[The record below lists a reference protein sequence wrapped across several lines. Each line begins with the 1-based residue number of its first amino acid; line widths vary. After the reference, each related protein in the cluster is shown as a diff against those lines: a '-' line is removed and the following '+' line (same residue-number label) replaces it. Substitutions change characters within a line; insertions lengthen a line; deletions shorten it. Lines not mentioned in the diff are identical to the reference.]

1 MCAMYVL
8 WIICGAGRRVGK
20 THLAR
25 KLCEVLPKSIHAK
38 LGHGR
43 RKPDGRANFF
53 TALGSLQ
60 DFLDQQR
67 QRRRHVVVE
76 SNDLAA
82 RKDADVVIYLA
93 PQIGRKMDVRSDA
106 EALRSVAGVRI
117 EPGASPKKWNRALAD
132 ILPDTK
138 LRRMVL
144 DVLNRQAA
152 FAASPNGDDGDSP
165 ASRIPPIAARTKLW
179 LETDGKHAL
188 GRGLAL
194 LLEGVD
200 AGGSL
205 TKAAAKAGMSYRYAW
220 QLVHQAETN
229 LGAPLL
235 IARSGG
241 RHGGGSSL
249 SATGR
254 KLRGVF
260 EKLNVEVAAFASERL
275 KKLIRETT
283 EDE

>member
-1 MCAMYVL
+1 MYVL

-25 KLCEVLPKSIHAK
+25 KLCQVLPESIYAK

-43 RKPDGRANFF
+43 RKPDGRPNFF
-53 TALGSLQ
+53 TAQGPLQ

-76 SNDLAA
+76 SNALAA

-93 PQIGRKMDVRSDA
+93 PQVGRSMDVRADA
-106 EALRSVAGVRI
+106 ESLRSAAGVRI
-117 EPGASPKKWNRALAD
+117 EPGSSPKQWNRVLSGVLPDPALRRLVLD
-132 ILPDTK
+132 ILDA
-138 LRRMVL
+138 
-144 DVLNRQAA
+144 QAA
-152 FAASPNGDDGDSP
+152 FAARPGGDGRDSEAP
-165 ASRIPPIAARTKLW
+165 RIPAIAARTKLW
-179 LETDGKHAL
+179 LETSGKHAI
-188 GRGLAL
+188 GRGLAV

-200 AGGSL
+200 SGGSL
-205 TKAAAKAGMSYRYAW
+205 TKAAAQAGMSYRYAW
-220 QLVHQAETN
+220 HLVHQAEIN
-229 LGAPLL
+229 LGEPLL

-241 RHGGGSSL
+241 RHGGGSAL

-260 EKLNVEVAAFASERL
+260 EKLDVEVAAFAAERL
-275 KKLIRETT
+275 EKLIRETS